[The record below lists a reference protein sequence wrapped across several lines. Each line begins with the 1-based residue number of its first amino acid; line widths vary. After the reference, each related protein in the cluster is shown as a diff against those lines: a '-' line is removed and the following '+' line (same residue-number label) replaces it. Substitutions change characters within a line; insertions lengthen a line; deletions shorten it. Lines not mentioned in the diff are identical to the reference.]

1 MEKGS
6 KEGKVEDSA
15 TREPQKEWAKEDNNN
30 RNNNKVRVKED
41 SKGTHG
47 MGKEKARHPSMGS
60 VTTAMAKQDGISQ
73 EIVRGPS
80 RRTR

>member
-6 KEGKVEDSA
+6 KKGKVEDSA
-15 TREPQKEWAKEDNNN
+15 TREPQKEWAKEGNNN
-30 RNNNKVRVKED
+30 RNSNKVRAKGG
-41 SKGTHG
+41 SKGTQG

-60 VTTAMAKQDGISQ
+60 VTTAMGRQDGISQ

-80 RRTR
+80 RRTH